1 MKLYASSRRLS
12 SKTKGLNEYPVE
24 IPAREAILEALTEE
38 GVPLS
43 ESELAQRLGVDERQR
58 EGFTRRLAAME
69 REGQVMRNRR
79 GAILIA
85 DKAGLIKGRVV
96 GHPDGY
102 GFLKPEDGHGRGTSR
117 EPNSDLFLGPKQMHK
132 ALHGDIVLARV
143 TGVDRRGRL
152 EGSIVEVLERANR
165 KVVGRLFIEHGVA
178 FLIAENKRINQDILI
193 TPEGLHGAAEGQ
205 VVVAEILEQPTKNA
219 EPIGRVVEVL
229 GNYADPGMEIE
240 IALRKHDLPHEWPD
254 DVLAAAKKLPKK
266 VVAKDIQGRKDLRA
280 LAFVT
285 IDGETAKDFDD
296 AVYCEPRG
304 KGFRLWVAIADVSH
318 YVRPGD
324 AIDREAFNRGNS
336 VYFPRRVIPMLPEE
350 LSNELCSLKPDV
362 DRLVMVCEMDVS
374 GTGAVRHHDFYPGV
388 IHSHARLTYTR
399 VAAVIEGR
407 EADPPVPHELVEHIG
422 NLYAVFKAL
431 LGARD
436 KRGAIDFESSETRM
450 IFDDQ
455 GKIERIERVQRND
468 AHRLI
473 EECMLAAN
481 VSASDYLE
489 RHGEPT
495 LFRVHEGPTPEKL
508 EGLRAMLKD
517 FALSL
522 SGGDE
527 PQARDYQALLAKIK
541 DRPYGGMLQTVMLR
555 SLQQAVYSPENVGH
569 FGLAYDAY
577 AHFTSP
583 IRRYPDLLVHR
594 AIKAALAGERRQ
606 GGGLAA
612 IGIHCSETERRADE
626 ATRDV
631 ENWLKSYFMQDHVG
645 DEFDGTISAVTN
657 FGLFVTLDELYV
669 DGLVHISDLGQDYY
683 KFDAQRH
690 TLRGERTGTKYQLG
704 GRVRVKVVRVSLEQ
718 AKIDFVLVDPPRAW
732 LAGQQAPDS
741 NGRSSKPRDL
751 DKRMGKLERES
762 AKPRKQR

>member
-12 SKTKGLNEYPVE
+12 SKTKGLTDYPVE

-38 GVPLS
+38 GVPVS
-43 ESELAQRLGVDERQR
+43 ENELAQRLRVDERQW

-69 REGQVMRNRR
+69 REGRVVRNRR

-85 DKAGLIKGRVV
+85 DKAGLVKGRVI

-102 GFLKPEDGHGRGTSR
+102 GFLKPDDARGRGTSR
-117 EPNSDLFLGPKQMHK
+117 EPSNDLFLGPKQMHK
-132 ALHGDIVLARV
+132 ALHGDVVLARV

-193 TPEGLHGAAEGQ
+193 TPESLQGAREGQ
-205 VVVAEILEQPTKNA
+205 VVVAEIIEQPTKNA

-266 VVAKDIQGRKDLRA
+266 VVANTKGRKDLRA
-280 LAFVT
+280 LPFVT

-296 AVYCEPRG
+296 AVYCERRG

-374 GTGAVRHHDFYPGV
+374 AAGVVRHYDFYPGV

-407 EADPPVPHELVEHIG
+407 EAEPPVAGDLVEHLG
-422 NLYAVFKAL
+422 SLYAVFKAL
-431 LGARD
+431 LGARE

-455 GKIERIERVQRND
+455 GKIERIVRVERND

-481 VSASDYLE
+481 VSASDYLQS
-489 RHGEPT
+489 HGEPT

-527 PQARDYQALLAKIK
+527 PQASDYQALLAKIK
-541 DRPYGGMLQTVMLR
+541 DRPYAGMLQTVMLR

-594 AIKAALAGERRQ
+594 AIKAALAGERYA
-606 GGGLAA
+606 GGDLAA

-631 ENWLKSYFMQDHVG
+631 EAWLKSYFMQDHVG

-732 LAGQQAPDS
+732 LAGEQVPDA
-741 NGRSSKPRDL
+741 GRNPKLRDL
-751 DKRMGKLERES
+751 DKRMVKLERENV
-762 AKPRKQR
+762 KPRKPR